1 MTDSDLRRNVLTAV
15 AYGLAAAAST
25 CIALAEWIR
34 SESTLVLVATIVLAI
49 LLWSVFA
56 AMVIRC
62 VRIRSR
68 VGKAEVS
75 FIAVRS
81 GEYKKEPPLRGKRPL
96 R

>member
-1 MTDSDLRRNVLTAV
+1 MDSDLRRQALTTA
-15 AYGLAAAAST
+15 AYGFATAACICVASSRMARQGTDTTFVVSVVLSVLLAS
-25 CIALAEWIR
+25 
-34 SESTLVLVATIVLAI
+34 VFVLA
-49 LLWSVFA
+49 LVRC
-56 AMVIRC
+56 IR
-62 VRIRSR
+62 VRSR

>member
-1 MTDSDLRRNVLTAV
+1 MARQGTDTTFVVSVVLSV
-15 AYGLAAAAST
+15 LLAS
-25 CIALAEWIR
+25 
-34 SESTLVLVATIVLAI
+34 VFVLA
-49 LLWSVFA
+49 LVRC
-56 AMVIRC
+56 IR
-62 VRIRSR
+62 VRSR